1 MTFKVNFAHLALFL
15 FLNGVM
21 HWNMRHYSKYMVRK
35 KHVQRVLKSQDIK
48 NTAKQFFCA
57 RDPGGDKIL
66 LDNIKIQPLT
76 VEAEQVKVL
85 CFIPVVST
93 DHGKLLEVL
102 YTWGKR
108 CDKLVFASNKTDLEL
123 GAIKID
129 LPRLDGH
136 NWSHLWLKE
145 RESMRYL
152 WKTYGGEYDWF
163 LKADLDTF
171 IIMENLKTYLTS
183 DEIQRQSAT
192 NAMILGHRISRYKK
206 NMKRLSQHEQ
216 DTFDDSNTWFRRHRF
231 GNSEILGSA
240 FLERSNK
247 TFIYTQGGAY
257 VMNQEYVR
265 TLNTVMDEPF
275 CLSSDTQ
282 MTQPEDAAI
291 NFCMG
296 FLGHYPYDTRDSN
309 LRERFHV
316 HPPRK
321 MFEVNGGYECC
332 SQGSISFHALKRP
345 GQLHNLERMLYC

>member
-1 MTFKVNFAHLALFL
+1 MTLKVKGAYLALSL
-15 FLNGVM
+15 FLNGVI
-21 HWNMRHYSKYMVRK
+21 HWNIRYYPKYLVRK
-35 KHVQRVLKSQDIK
+35 KQIGVLGSQQMN
-48 NTAKQFFCA
+48 NTPKEKFCA

-66 LDNIKIQPLT
+66 LDNIQIPV
-76 VEAEQVKVL
+76 VEAELVKVL

-129 LPRLDGH
+129 LPLLDGH
-136 NWSHLWLKE
+136 DWRHLWLKE

-171 IIMENLKTYLTS
+171 IIMENLKAYLIS
-183 DEIQRQSAT
+183 DEIQQQSAT
-192 NAMILGHRISRYKK
+192 SAMILGHRITRYKK
-206 NMKRLSQHEQ
+206 KTNNLRQQHEQ
-216 DTFDDSNTWFRRHRF
+216 ETFDDSNTWFRRHRF
-231 GNSEILGSA
+231 GNSKIFGSA
-240 FLERSNK
+240 FLERSNN

-265 TLNTVMDEPF
+265 TLNMVMDEPF

-296 FLGHYPYDTRDSN
+296 FLGHYPYDTRDASQ
-309 LRERFHV
+309 RERFHV

-321 MFEVNGGYECC
+321 MFEVNGGYNCC

-345 GQLHNLERMLYC
+345 GQLHNLERILYC